1 MEMKHVLIARPL
13 VQVINVLSDHSDIP
27 TAAR

>member
-13 VQVINVLSDHSDIP
+13 VQIINILSNHSDTP